1 MDTYE
6 SQPRRCISE
15 DKMNKNKTRK
25 QINEISESERCELDK
40 PFYAGTFHTVCLNFI
55 NGSFVLRRD
64 PEHKHFYGKYSVKPK
79 HEECVFDILDIQYDM
94 NTMTH
99 VIIVHA
105 MGVDSGVA
113 FLMSANE
120 GRYFVEKDNQ
130 LVFPAKDLYLL
141 RDDRILDGQILKKG
155 DT

>member
-1 MDTYE
+1 M
-6 SQPRRCISE
+6 
-15 DKMNKNKTRK
+15 KKTKKPK
-25 QINEISESERCELDK
+25 QSHEIYQEEQCSLDK
-40 PFYAGTFHTVCLNFI
+40 PFFVGTFHTVCLNFI

-79 HEECVFDILDIQYDM
+79 HEECVFDILDIQYDT

-99 VIIVHA
+99 AIIVHA
-105 MGVDSGVA
+105 MGIDSGIA

-120 GRYFVEKDNQ
+120 GRYFIEKDNT

-141 RDDRILDGQILKKG
+141 KDDKILKGEILGK
-155 DT
+155 DSLE